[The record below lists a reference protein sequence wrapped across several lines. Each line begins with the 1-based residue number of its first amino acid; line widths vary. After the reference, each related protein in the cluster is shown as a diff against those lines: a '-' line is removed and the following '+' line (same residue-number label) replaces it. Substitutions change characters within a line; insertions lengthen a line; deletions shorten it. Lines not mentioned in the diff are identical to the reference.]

1 MKKTLIIIGYIFT
14 SIIGII
20 LIVSFIASNSTINR
34 LNKPYDI
41 SPEYVEIPTDNASI
55 KEGKRLASIYCIEC
69 HDTNLAGKNYSDD
82 PSFVVIDTS
91 NLTAGEGGV
100 GSFYTDED
108 WVRSIRHGVNPDG
121 RGLFVMPSQY
131 FYNLS
136 DEDLGQIIAYI
147 KSVPSEDRTPQETT
161 YGFLGKVLIGLGL
174 FEDVITAEI
183 IDHTGPRPIAP
194 EAEVSIGFGNYLVAT
209 FRCRSCHGEPLSGLP
224 PQLPGSPP
232 APNLTQGGYLKS
244 FTVDIFIQIIR
255 ARKSEFMPF
264 EFIANMND
272 EELESIWLY
281 LESLPALEDNN

>member
-1 MKKTLIIIGYIFT
+1 MKKTLKIIGYIFT

-20 LIVSFIASNSTINR
+20 LIVSFIASNSTTSR

-82 PSFVVIDTS
+82 PSFVYIDTS

-136 DEDLGQIIAYI
+136 DEDLGQIIA
-147 KSVPSEDRTPQETT
+147 
-161 YGFLGKVLIGLGL
+161 
-174 FEDVITAEI
+174 
-183 IDHTGPRPIAP
+183 
-194 EAEVSIGFGNYLVAT
+194 
-209 FRCRSCHGEPLSGLP
+209 
-224 PQLPGSPP
+224 
-232 APNLTQGGYLKS
+232 
-244 FTVDIFIQIIR
+244 
-255 ARKSEFMPF
+255 
-264 EFIANMND
+264 
-272 EELESIWLY
+272 
-281 LESLPALEDNN
+281 